1 MNGKVVNP
9 VTGALKYKVLTA
21 KLDSALITL
30 TPFELTVG
38 IICKSLDNPLS
49 FANIST
55 SDTEFPIIDAEHRI
69 EELPIDVTTGGDV

>member
-1 MNGKVVNP
+1 MVNP
-9 VTGALKYKVLTA
+9 VTGALKNRVLTA
-21 KLDSALITL
+21 KLELALITL

-38 IICKSLDNPLS
+38 IISKSLDNPLS

-69 EELPIDVTTGGDV
+69 EGLPIDVTIGGDV